1 MVLSSRVR
9 QETGYILLEYKMH
22 LNRIELCFGG
32 RLLLQTLINS
42 EGYYG
47 KEYYAAVL
55 RIGREVLNEMIPFL
69 FIFIF
74 FANWAVYYCEIG
86 CYHFGFNAPVSQIE
100 EPKIKHG
107 CIFIWE

>member
-1 MVLSSRVR
+1 MVC

-22 LNRIELCFGG
+22 SNRIELCFGG
-32 RLLLQTLINS
+32 RLLLQILINS

-47 KEYYAAVL
+47 KEYYDAVL
-55 RIGREVLNEMIPFL
+55 RIGREVLIEMIPFW
-69 FIFIF
+69 FIFIYC
-74 FANWAVYYCEIG
+74 ANWAVYCCEIG
-86 CYHFGFNAPVSQIE
+86 CYHFGFNVAVSLIE